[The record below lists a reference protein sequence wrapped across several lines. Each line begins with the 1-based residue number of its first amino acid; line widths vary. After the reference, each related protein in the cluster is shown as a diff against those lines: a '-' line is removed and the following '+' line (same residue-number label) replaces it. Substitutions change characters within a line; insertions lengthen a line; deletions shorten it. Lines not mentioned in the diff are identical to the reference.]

1 MAYAAKEQGV
11 IVRKVIAF
19 EIRPRRFGFVVLEG
33 LELVD
38 WGVRGYGGKLATVG
52 SIKKIESLLDFHQ
65 PHRIVVMDRGGRIAP
80 TEPEKA
86 VLQGM
91 TALRSEASR
100 RDIKVS
106 RVPTNRIRGYFAK
119 QGCGTKHEIA
129 SAIARSFEPLAWKLP
144 PKRKPWQR
152 EPYHA
157 LMFDAAAT
165 AMTFLSERKSSVTS
179 KAPQLGE

>member
-1 MAYAAKEQGV
+1 MAYTAKEQGV
-11 IVRKVIAF
+11 IVQKVVAF

-38 WGVRGYGGKLATVG
+38 WGVRGFGSKPATVG

-65 PHRIVVMDRGGRIAP
+65 PHRIVVMDRGRRIAS
-80 TEPEKA
+80 TEPAKA
-86 VLQGM
+86 VFQGM
-91 TALRSEASR
+91 TTLRSQASR
-100 RDIKVS
+100 RDIHVS
-106 RVPTNRIRGYFAK
+106 RVPSNRVRDYFAK
-119 QGCGTKHEIA
+119 QGCRTKHEIA
-129 SAIARSFEPLAWKLP
+129 SAITRSFESLVWKLP
-144 PKRKPWQR
+144 QKRKPWQR

-165 AMTFLSERKSSVTS
+165 VMTFLNEPQFSVVS